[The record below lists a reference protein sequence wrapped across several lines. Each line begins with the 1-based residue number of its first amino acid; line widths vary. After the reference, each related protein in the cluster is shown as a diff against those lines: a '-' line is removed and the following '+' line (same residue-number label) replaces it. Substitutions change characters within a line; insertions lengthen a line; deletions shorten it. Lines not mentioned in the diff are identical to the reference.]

1 MQNQDPGL
9 LPEEEWE
16 DDDLEEIPRL
26 RKPKPEAVMG
36 IVALITAAVLLVLV
50 VVCIPYF
57 RQKPQGEDPEEI
69 LHAQHQEEES
79 ILKDNPLDTEP
90 TEETEP
96 TIPPESNPYNQ
107 RDFQYGLNN
116 FLLCT
121 KQDSYPGIDV
131 SQHQGEVDWQQVAD
145 SGVRFAIVR
154 LGYRGWGKAGKM
166 VEDRYARQN
175 LTGAKEAGIAVGAY
189 FFSQALNLEE
199 VDQEIACMLD
209 ILGDTEL
216 DMPVILD
223 WEIPETGTSDQPRT
237 AGMDARTL
245 TDCLL
250 YFCRTMEAKGYDPMV
265 YFNWSQSKKLIY
277 LHELEDYPFWLALY
291 QDRMTYPYRVEMWQY
306 TCTGRVPGIQGDV
319 DINVFMPDGRK
330 Q

>member
-57 RQKPQGEDPEEI
+57 RQKPQEEDPEEI

-79 ILKDNPLDTEP
+79 ILKDNPLDTKP

-121 KQDSYPGIDV
+121 KQDS
-131 SQHQGEVDWQQVAD
+131 
-145 SGVRFAIVR
+145 
-154 LGYRGWGKAGKM
+154 
-166 VEDRYARQN
+166 
-175 LTGAKEAGIAVGAY
+175 
-189 FFSQALNLEE
+189 
-199 VDQEIACMLD
+199 
-209 ILGDTEL
+209 
-216 DMPVILD
+216 
-223 WEIPETGTSDQPRT
+223 
-237 AGMDARTL
+237 
-245 TDCLL
+245 
-250 YFCRTMEAKGYDPMV
+250 
-265 YFNWSQSKKLIY
+265 
-277 LHELEDYPFWLALY
+277 
-291 QDRMTYPYRVEMWQY
+291 
-306 TCTGRVPGIQGDV
+306 
-319 DINVFMPDGRK
+319 
-330 Q
+330 

>member
-1 MQNQDPGL
+1 
-9 LPEEEWE
+9 
-16 DDDLEEIPRL
+16 
-26 RKPKPEAVMG
+26 
-36 IVALITAAVLLVLV
+36 
-50 VVCIPYF
+50 
-57 RQKPQGEDPEEI
+57 
-69 LHAQHQEEES
+69 
-79 ILKDNPLDTEP
+79 
-90 TEETEP
+90 
-96 TIPPESNPYNQ
+96 
-107 RDFQYGLNN
+107 
-116 FLLCT
+116 
-121 KQDSYPGIDV
+121 
-131 SQHQGEVDWQQVAD
+131 
-145 SGVRFAIVR
+145 
-154 LGYRGWGKAGKM
+154 M

-199 VDQEIACMLD
+199 VDQEIAYMLD